1 MLVKTEKVSKTGKDI
16 YLNKLTGKEGVLSS
30 HEIDASSRRERRF
43 GKIPINRHISD
54 NRSGRVN
61 VVKSNS
67 KTTKGRV
74 LQVIDTKVI
83 KTKKI
88 SVPRTNRKGETRYKT
103 IVIKTIEKINPI
115 KVLHETHDSIRR
127 KTNLLNFLE
136 RVQANKV
143 KNDKSKKKEE

>member
-61 VVKSNS
+61 VVKSS
-67 KTTKGRV
+67 RKSTKGRV
-74 LQVIDTKVI
+74 LQVIKSTVFYRDKEPV
-83 KTKKI
+83 KYNA
-88 SVPRTNRKGETRYKT
+88 RT
-103 IVIKTIEKINPI
+103 II
-115 KVLHETHDSIRR
+115 HETSNSIRR

-136 RVQANKV
+136 RVQANKA
-143 KNDKSKKKEE
+143 KNDKSKKEKE